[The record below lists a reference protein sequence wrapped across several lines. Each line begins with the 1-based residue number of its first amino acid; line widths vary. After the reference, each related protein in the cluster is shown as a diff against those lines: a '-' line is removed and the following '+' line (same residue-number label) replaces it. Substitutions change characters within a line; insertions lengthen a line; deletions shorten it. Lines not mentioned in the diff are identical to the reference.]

1 MRGLMIFFGVGCRK
15 MYPKW
20 LLEQFETKMDL
31 KRHSLG
37 CSCTTTHCTKVQ
49 VVVTVDLFDA

>member
-1 MRGLMIFFGVGCRK
+1 MIFFGVGCRK